1 MGKRRDTS
9 NDKLVN
15 LTVHTKNA
23 EDMKQF
29 LELAKD
35 FASIKR
41 TKPKQKKQ
49 KKDTFEGCDWMEMPE
64 FNVAPIRYEETTVRF
79 TNITDA
85 FVKWIKEMKLKV
97 VQGSTWFPEFPEEI
111 KTANDYSWTAPLIPN
126 KYPIFILSYRRPDEQ
141 KTHAYLDWIG
151 LPYQVVIEPEDLED
165 YALYIDRSKLVV
177 MPPSWK
183 AKQLAMGNGGGI
195 PARNYILQLAHEM
208 GAERHWVLDDNIH
221 NYVRSEGSKRL
232 TMKCNPFRPV
242 EDFVDRYSNI
252 AIAGHNYKNF
262 CVDTTRVKPIR
273 WNTRIFSSI
282 LRRTD
287 DEQWEGVYNED
298 LDLSIRYLKK
308 GLVSAE
314 FQTLLQDKT
323 TTGRSKGG
331 NTDTIYKVGD
341 EEHKALWDAKLAKA
355 MAIKEKHSDLPIE
368 VVYQFKDPLPHHKIN
383 LCEIFQQKPIM
394 LEAVKMTLTDKP
406 NNYGMTLVDKE
417 NRMSLKKPYIAKLKA
432 QLGL

>member
-9 NDKLVN
+9 NDKLIN
-15 LTVHTKNA
+15 ITIHTKNDA
-23 EDMKQF
+23 DMKQF

-35 FASIKR
+35 FSAIKR

-49 KKDTFEGCDWMEMPE
+49 KTDTFEGCDWKEMPE
-64 FNVAPIRYEETTVRF
+64 FNVATIRYEETTVRF
-79 TNITDA
+79 SNITEA
-85 FVKWIKEMKLKV
+85 FEKWLRETLKLKIT
-97 VQGSTWFPEFPEEI
+97 QGFTWFPEFPAEI
-111 KTANDYSWTAPLIPN
+111 KDANDYSWTAPLVQN

-165 YALYIDRSKLVV
+165 YALYIDRTKLVV
-177 MPPSWK
+177 MPHSWK
-183 AKQLAMGNGGGI
+183 LKQLAKGNGGGI
-195 PARNYILQLAHEM
+195 PARNYILQLAREM
-208 GAERHWVLDDNIH
+208 GAKRHWVLDDNIH

-252 AIAGHNYKNF
+252 AVAGHNYKNF

-282 LRRTD
+282 LRLTD
-287 DEQWEGVYNED
+287 DEEWEGVYNED

-314 FQTLLQDKT
+314 FQTLLADKT

-341 EEHKALWDAKLAKA
+341 AKSEALYQAKLAKA
-355 MAIKEKHSDLPIE
+355 MAIKLKHPDLPIE
-368 VVYQFKDPLPHHKIN
+368 IIPQFKDPVPHHKIN
-383 LCEIFQQKPIM
+383 LCEIFKQPAIM
-394 LEAVKMTLTDKP
+394 FEAVKMTLSDRP
-406 NNYGMTLVDKE
+406 NNYGMTLVPKE
-417 NRMSLKKPYIAKLKA
+417 NRMSLKKPYIDKLKKS
-432 QLGL
+432 L